1 MYYKNFFLHVVCS
14 QETAMAPSTRSGTVA
29 KTSGS
34 ARKRTTDSLRV
45 RLTAQQIMRLAPQH
59 STRPPQPLTSQQLLT
74 PQQPST
80 DSESFQ
86 QICKGARPKPVTVE
100 EVATNNNFTAL
111 PSPPPTHPAGND
123 NGDNTKDKYS
133 LLQYSPY
140 CGQDSGTI
148 SYFHQRNLKIVN

>member
-34 ARKRTTDSLRV
+34 ARKRTIDSLRV

-111 PSPPPTHPAGND
+111 PSPPPPTPQETTMVTTQRTSTHCFNIPPIVAKIQG
-123 NGDNTKDKYS
+123 
-133 LLQYSPY
+133 QYH
-140 CGQDSGTI
+140 I
-148 SYFHQRNLKIVN
+148 SIREIWKL